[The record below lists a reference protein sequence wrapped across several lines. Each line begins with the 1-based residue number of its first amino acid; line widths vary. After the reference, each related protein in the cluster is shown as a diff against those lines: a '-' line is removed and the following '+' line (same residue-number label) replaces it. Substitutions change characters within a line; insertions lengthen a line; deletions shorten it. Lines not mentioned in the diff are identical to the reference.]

1 MKINIVT
8 MKIFLKSFNFKEKK
22 DEIHCTEFFCLLE
35 KWLLLSYELFNNI
48 IIILKKE
55 RLAAVVRYGPFIR
68 TWNKILREL
77 WGKDSKYKILEAESL
92 LVSEMLIKNFK
103 YDALNST
110 YIDTTSKT
118 INGISYYR

>member
-1 MKINIVT
+1 MN
-8 MKIFLKSFNFKEKK
+8 S
-22 DEIHCTEFFCLLE
+22 
-35 KWLLLSYELFNNI
+35 SI

-55 RLAAVVRYGPFIR
+55 RFATVVLYE
-68 TWNKILREL
+68 WNEILREL
-77 WGKDSKYKILEAESL
+77 RGEGEDPKFKGGSL

-118 INGISYYR
+118 INGVLVIIGETVYMLMISACRMFHLNSGYIKFRYTEFFQHGRY